1 MFLEALKKWFVH
13 LSSKNDFFCKKAQT
27 HENLSSALQK
37 KLFISLER
45 NIFHVH
51 EALLLKLHLA
61 TFSHWERC
69 FWASVASHSHNLLIC
84 TKTQIGVLR
93 SSKEWFVHLS
103 SKMTFSAKKLK
114 HMKICLLHC
123 KKLFISLE
131 RNIFHVHWSFA
142 LKIAF
147 SNFFSLRKMFWA
159 SVASHSHNLLICT
172 KTQNWCS

>member
-1 MFLEALKKWFVH
+1 MKICLLH
-13 LSSKNDFFCKKAQT
+13 C
-27 HENLSSALQK
+27 K

-51 EALLLKLHLA
+51 WALLLKLHLA

-84 TKTQIGVLR
+84 TKTQNWCFLEALR
-93 SSKEWFVHLS
+93 SDFVHLS

-131 RNIFHVHWSFA
+131 RNIFHVHWA
-142 LKIAF
+142 LLLKLHWATF
-147 SNFFSLRKMFWA
+147 SHWERCFEHLWPRN
-159 SVASHSHNLLICT
+159 SHNLLICT